1 MQINGAC
8 LCGNI
13 TWQAS
18 IDPSLVGVCHCSDC
32 QTVGSLA
39 FQFTARV
46 AREDF
51 YLTSGEL
58 TAYVK
63 IAESGNLS
71 TISFCGRCATIIHT
85 GNTDDT
91 GLLSLRLGGYEQKHE
106 LEPQFQIW
114 CQSSM
119 DWVELEG
126 GIRMPDQ
133 GGVSAR

>member
-18 IDPSLVGVCHCSDC
+18 TDPSLAGVCHCSDC

-58 TAYVK
+58 RAYVK
-63 IAESGNLS
+63 IAKSGNLR

-91 GLLSLRLGGYEQKHE
+91 GLLSLRLGAYEQKHE
-106 LEPQFQIW
+106 LAPQFQIG

-119 DWVELEG
+119 DWVEVEG
-126 GIRMPDQ
+126 GI
-133 GGVSAR
+133 SAR

>member
-1 MQINGAC
+1 M
-8 LCGNI
+8 
-13 TWQAS
+13 
-18 IDPSLVGVCHCSDC
+18 
-32 QTVGSLA
+32 GSLA

-119 DWVELEG
+119 DWVEVEG
-126 GIRMPDQ
+126 GIKMPDQ

>member
-1 MQINGAC
+1 MG
-8 LCGNI
+8 
-13 TWQAS
+13 
-18 IDPSLVGVCHCSDC
+18 
-32 QTVGSLA
+32 GSA
-39 FQFTARV
+39 FQFTARA

-51 YLTSGEL
+51 HLNSGEL

-63 IAESGNLS
+63 IAESGNPR
-71 TISFCGRCATIIHT
+71 TISFCGRGATTIHT

>member
-18 IDPSLVGVCHCSDC
+18 IDPSLVGVCHCSAC
-32 QTVGSLA
+32 QTVGGSA

-51 YLTSGEL
+51 HLNSGEL

-63 IAESGNLS
+63 IAESGNPR
-71 TISFCGRCATIIHT
+71 TISFCGRSATIIHT

-119 DWVELEG
+119 DWVEVEG
-126 GIRMPDQ
+126 GIKMPDQ